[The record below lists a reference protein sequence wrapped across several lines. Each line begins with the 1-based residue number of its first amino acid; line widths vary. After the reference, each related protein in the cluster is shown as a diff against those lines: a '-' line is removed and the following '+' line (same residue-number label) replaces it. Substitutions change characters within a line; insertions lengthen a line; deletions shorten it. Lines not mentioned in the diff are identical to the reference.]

1 MAAPHKIHGFEVIE
15 GGKGRMVGQSDHGT
29 AHDQAA
35 SAGFLGEGRPMKI
48 FGGFPPAT
56 GWLSGSAVGGDRSAS
71 EPGSPED
78 FYSARLKASLE
89 QMEQKLASSLKA
101 AVDVANAHTT
111 APKSEVPP
119 QVEKAHNPPMTEVT
133 RELLDAK
140 LDSVRAEVRASIAES
155 SKETVAAMGQL
166 NTQMATM
173 QGQMLTEMQGLRA
186 DFANMLKDVT
196 KEMAATG
203 VAVANVGGK
212 VEGLEGKVD
221 GLKSSINMLQFVVGT
236 VVVGGAAIIIGLM
249 QVDLAKNPP
258 QQGAGT
264 PPAVTQPAK

>member
-1 MAAPHKIHGFEVIE
+1 MTRTNLRLVANDDFVEDPPHTEVFATSRSEEAPELESEAAGNGFSNQRFIELIIDKISESRKSTSSATVPQANAGPGPELIHAELNTKLDQL
-15 GGKGRMVGQSDHGT
+15 GKAVEDCVKFVSTLKSHT
-29 AHDQAA
+29 DQAT
-35 SAGFLGEGRPMKI
+35 SQVPLQ
-48 FGGFPPAT
+48 
-56 GWLSGSAVGGDRSAS
+56 
-71 EPGSPED
+71 PE
-78 FYSARLKASLE
+78 
-89 QMEQKLASSLKA
+89 
-101 AVDVANAHTT
+101 T
-111 APKSEVPP
+111 
-119 QVEKAHNPPMTEVT
+119 AHNPPMTEVT

-203 VAVANVGGK
+203 VAVATVGGK
-212 VEGLEGKVD
+212 VDGLEGKVD

-236 VVVGGAAIIIGLM
+236 VVAVAAIIIGIL
-249 QVDLAKNPP
+249 QYDIAKNPP
-258 QQGAGT
+258 AT
-264 PPAVTQPAK
+264 AAPAAAVTQPPK

>member
-1 MAAPHKIHGFEVIE
+1 MASKFSGSSSALDSEKRILDAASMVMRQGYSREDAIRKTSDMALEGGSHIE
-15 GGKGRMVGQSDHGT
+15 GVYPRHTAQSRNI
-29 AHDQAA
+29 A
-35 SAGFLGEGRPMKI
+35 EP
-48 FGGFPPAT
+48 
-56 GWLSGSAVGGDRSAS
+56 SGSVRGNTSSG
-71 EPGSPED
+71 E
-78 FYSARLKASLE
+78 LK
-89 QMEQKLASSLKA
+89 
-101 AVDVANAHTT
+101 NHTT
-111 APKSEVPP
+111 ASKSEAPLQP
-119 QVEKAHNPPMTEVT
+119 ETAHNRPMTDVT

-186 DFANMLKDVT
+186 DFAHMLKDVT
-196 KEMAATG
+196 KEMSATG

-249 QVDLAKNPP
+249 QYDLAKNPP
-258 QQGAGT
+258 
-264 PPAVTQPAK
+264 PPAAPATVATQPAK